1 MMKLNKR
8 FFLVLFLLVSV
19 GPAVA
24 KTWHTPQDE
33 LVEQRQHARNDVR
46 FGELLFQGDEGEP
59 DYVRA
64 VTFLVR
70 AVAQDVDLLVKKK
83 ALVLL
88 GKIYYQGGYG
98 VEQDKTAAV
107 GYFEALVSLDT
118 GSPDDMPFV
127 ERSLFATA
135 YYYLAKIAY
144 EGDAAGVQDWSQAH
158 ANLELALLVSPDGD
172 INFDVQV
179 LLARLFLVGHETLR
193 QNLVQA
199 SRHVA
204 QAYEMIQQ
212 SPNYF
217 SAEKKAE
224 VFCMQG
230 DLARVGVSDLIE
242 KNYESAFAWYTQAYT
257 LVQETSLRLR
267 YTVALQIAQLFLRGG
282 YNLQRDDTRA
292 IPYLTTVDAQ
302 DLYPELRRSAQAVLC
317 TIYFYK
323 GNDLSQRDDSHERD
337 VAQAITCYTYV
348 TQHEHDERRCAQAF
362 LMLGDLYLE
371 QDNSSEAHNCYIQ
384 VLELMAD
391 DSDDVLYT
399 GAYERATRLM
409 CQSSENVSEQE
420 YDGASESGYAQEGN
434 ENDAVVL
441 SEQSGERESDID
453 TLESLHIAGASFNNS
468 LVASEHES
476 EQE

>member
-8 FFLVLFLLVSV
+8 FFLVLFLLGSV

-24 KTWHTPQDE
+24 KLWVTPQDE
-33 LVEQRQHARNDVR
+33 LAQQRQNAQNDVHL
-46 FGELLFQGDEGEP
+46 GEVLFQGGDGEP

-64 VTFLVR
+64 VVVLAR

-107 GYFEALVSLDT
+107 GYFDALVSLDT
-118 GSPDDMPFV
+118 GSSDDMPFV

-144 EGDAAGVQDWSQAH
+144 EGNDAGVQDWSQAH

-204 QAYEMIQQ
+204 QAYELIQQ
-212 SPNYF
+212 SPDYF

-230 DLARVGVSDLIE
+230 DLAKAGVSGLIE
-242 KNYESAFAWYTQAYT
+242 KNYVSALTWYTQAYT
-257 LVQETSLRLR
+257 LVQETSLRLC
-267 YTVALQIAQLFLRGG
+267 YTVALQVAQLFLRGG
-282 YNLQRDDTRA
+282 YNLQRDDT
-292 IPYLTTVDAQ
+292 
-302 DLYPELRRSAQAVLC
+302 QAPP
-317 TIYFYK
+317 
-323 GNDLSQRDDSHERD
+323 
-337 VAQAITCYTYV
+337 
-348 TQHEHDERRCAQAF
+348 
-362 LMLGDLYLE
+362 
-371 QDNSSEAHNCYIQ
+371 
-384 VLELMAD
+384 
-391 DSDDVLYT
+391 
-399 GAYERATRLM
+399 
-409 CQSSENVSEQE
+409 
-420 YDGASESGYAQEGN
+420 
-434 ENDAVVL
+434 
-441 SEQSGERESDID
+441 
-453 TLESLHIAGASFNNS
+453 
-468 LVASEHES
+468 
-476 EQE
+476 